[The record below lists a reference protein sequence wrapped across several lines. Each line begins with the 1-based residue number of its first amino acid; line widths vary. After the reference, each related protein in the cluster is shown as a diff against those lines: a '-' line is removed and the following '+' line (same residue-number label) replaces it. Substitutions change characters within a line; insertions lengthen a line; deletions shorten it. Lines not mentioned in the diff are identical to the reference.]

1 VPGGPGRR
9 PFFLTMNPQKTFR
22 RAPHDSPRNADGTT
36 ARPAG
41 SARAMRRTDHMRHGF
56 TQPETG
62 SQRTAVIVACE
73 VAAQRR
79 LFHGTGHGRS
89 RNPDRRGRRVALRN
103 PGNGHVLPVDVIH
116 PEHDAAPAWM
126 AMAIATARIG
136 SG

>member
-1 VPGGPGRR
+1 MILLATPTGPQRGRQAQ
-9 PFFLTMNPQKTFR
+9 P
-22 RAPHDSPRNADGTT
+22 
-36 ARPAG
+36 
-41 SARAMRRTDHMRHGF
+41 ARAMRRTDPMRHGF

-126 AMAIATARIG
+126 AMAIATARA
-136 SG
+136 